1 MSNLS
6 YCRFE
11 NTARDLQDCY
21 EAINDGEIETTMSDS
36 EVEGLKKLMGL
47 IQEMYN
53 DQEYI
58 FTIIRQQ
65 NNNFE
70 IE

>member
-36 EVEGLKKLMGL
+36 EVEGLKKLMGF
-47 IQEMYN
+47 IQELYN